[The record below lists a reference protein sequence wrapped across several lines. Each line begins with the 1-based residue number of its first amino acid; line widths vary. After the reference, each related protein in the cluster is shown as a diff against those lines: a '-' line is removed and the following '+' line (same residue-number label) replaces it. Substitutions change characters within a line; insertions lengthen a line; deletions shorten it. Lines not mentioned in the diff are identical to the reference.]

1 MLKVRVREKEN
12 RLEIKMEGHADYAEA
27 GKDIV
32 CSACSILLF
41 TLLEELQ
48 KQQATGKVKITVLEM
63 EESGRCRMEI
73 TDWAK
78 ETEVVL
84 ETIFN
89 GYKII
94 EKNFPKNIS
103 FVAKIG
109 SCKKNKL
116 I

>member
-12 RLEIKMEGHADYAEA
+12 LMEIKMEGHADYAEA

-48 KQQATGKVKITVLEM
+48 KQQTEGKVKITVLEM
-63 EESGRCRMEI
+63 GESGRCNVEI
-73 TDWAK
+73 TDWSR

-84 ETIFN
+84 ETILN

-94 EKNFPKNIS
+94 EKNFPKNIL
-103 FVAKIG
+103 FLDEIG
-109 SCKKNKL
+109 EK
-116 I
+116 

>member
-1 MLKVRVREKEN
+1 
-12 RLEIKMEGHADYAEA
+12 
-27 GKDIV
+27 
-32 CSACSILLF
+32 
-41 TLLEELQ
+41 
-48 KQQATGKVKITVLEM
+48 
-63 EESGRCRMEI
+63 MEI
-73 TDWAK
+73 TDWVK